1 MTAAEIPVLKVCVD
15 FNVSFN
21 QTLEHRIVRPV
32 RQQQCAIGFHRSNT
46 DVCSVFP
53 GSKLLTVWFKQ

>member
-1 MTAAEIPVLKVCVD
+1 MTKAKIPILKMFVD

-32 RQQQCAIGFHRSNT
+32 RPQQYAIGFHR
-46 DVCSVFP
+46 
-53 GSKLLTVWFKQ
+53 SKLLTVWFKQ